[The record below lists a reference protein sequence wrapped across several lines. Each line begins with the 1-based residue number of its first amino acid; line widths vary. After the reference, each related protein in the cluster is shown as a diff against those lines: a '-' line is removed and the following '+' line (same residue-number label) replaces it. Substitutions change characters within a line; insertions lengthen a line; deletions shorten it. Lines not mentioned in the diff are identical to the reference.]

1 MKRVGGIFIFL
12 ILVITMLVLPNY
24 PALHY
29 YIHKTIISNADI
41 TIENSNNLIGDLS
54 YLAAITKRTMDI
66 DKVNSKK
73 TPDKPPKPKKELN
86 NLFYLLNDF
95 NPVHFL
101 KNSSL
106 NFILFNDKIINRFL
120 PVNNPPP
127 VL

>member
-1 MKRVGGIFIFL
+1 MKRVTGILIFL

-29 YIHKTIISNADI
+29 YIQKSMISNADI
-41 TIENSNNLIGDLS
+41 TIENSTNLIGDLS

-66 DKVNSKK
+66 DNINSKK
-73 TPDKPPKPKKELN
+73 VPNKPPKPRKELN

-95 NPVHFL
+95 KPVHFL

-106 NFILFNDKIINRFL
+106 NFVEFNDKIINRFL

-127 VL
+127 IL